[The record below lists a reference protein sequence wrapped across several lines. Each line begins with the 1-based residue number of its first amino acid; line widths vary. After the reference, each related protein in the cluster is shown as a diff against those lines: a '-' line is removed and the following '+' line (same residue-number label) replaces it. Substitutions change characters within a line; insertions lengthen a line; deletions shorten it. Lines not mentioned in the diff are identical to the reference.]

1 MDKQLAKKVNI
12 VLYSDSWPFFEQY
25 LQQELDRAYVKFDSA
40 IEPKDFYSVQ
50 SEIRMLKKLLNLKDS
65 TRQSLEN

>member
-1 MDKQLAKKVNI
+1 MDKHLAKKVNI

-25 LQQELDRAYVKFDSA
+25 LQQELDRAYRRFDSA
-40 IEPKDFYSVQ
+40 IEPKDFYAVQ
-50 SEIRMLKKLLNLKDS
+50 AEIKTLKKLINLKES

>member
-1 MDKQLAKKVNI
+1 MDKHLAKKVNI
-12 VLYSDSWPFFEQY
+12 VLYNDSWQFFEQY

-40 IEPKDFYSVQ
+40 KEPKDFYSVQ
-50 SEIRMLKKLLNLKDS
+50 SEIRVLKSFLNLKES